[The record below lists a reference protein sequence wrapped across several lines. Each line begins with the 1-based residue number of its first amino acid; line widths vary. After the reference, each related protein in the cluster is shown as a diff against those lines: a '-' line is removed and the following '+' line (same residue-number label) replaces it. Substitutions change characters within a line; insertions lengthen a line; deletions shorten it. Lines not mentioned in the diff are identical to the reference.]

1 MMTTIVK
8 LVQGSPEWHEH
19 RAKYRNAS
27 ETAVVMGASP
37 WQTPYQLWE
46 LRTGRRQPEVNAAM
60 ARGTALEPQARAA
73 YEALTGHVM
82 QPLVL
87 ADGLYSASL
96 DGLTFDGDL
105 ILEIKCPVKGCASTL
120 WKAVADGQIPAHY
133 DWQIEHQLMVSKA
146 TMAHLYVFDGEQQEG
161 LLFEVAPDPARWKL
175 IQQGWDGFMRC
186 LESDTPPE
194 LTERDKV
201 IRKDEDWRLAAE
213 AYVSLKRDADALV
226 ARLES
231 AKDRL
236 LELST
241 HPSEAGFGVSVTRF
255 WKQGN
260 VDYKR
265 VSELQGVN
273 LEAYRQKGRFE
284 TRVSIGR

>member
-1 MMTTIVK
+1 MTTIVK

-87 ADGLYSASL
+87 VDGLYSASL
-96 DGLTFDGDL
+96 DGLTFDGEL
-105 ILEIKCPVKGCASTL
+105 IVEIKCPVKGRTSTL
-120 WKAVADGQIPAHY
+120 WKAVADGKVPPHY

-161 LLFEVAPDPARWKL
+161 ILIEVTPDPNRWKR
-175 IQQGWDGFMRC
+175 IQQAWDGFMRC
-186 LESDTPPE
+186 LETDTPPE

-201 IRKDEDWRLAAE
+201 IRKDEEWRLAAE
-213 AYVSLKRDADALV
+213 AYVSLKHDADALV
-226 ARLES
+226 ARLDS

-241 HPSEAGFGVSVTRF
+241 HPSEAGFGVSVTRY

-265 VSELQGVN
+265 VPQLKEVDLD
-273 LEAYRQKGRFE
+273 AYRQKGRFE

>member
-1 MMTTIVK
+1 MTTIVK

-87 ADGLYSASL
+87 VDGAYSASL
-96 DGLTFDGDL
+96 DGLTFDGEL
-105 ILEIKCPVKGCASTL
+105 IVEIKCPVRGCTSTL
-120 WKAVADGQIPAHY
+120 WKAQIPAHY
-133 DWQIEHQLMVSKA
+133 DEHQLMVSKA
-146 TMAHLYVFDGEQQEG
+146 AMAHLYVFDGEQQEG
-161 LLFEVAPDPARWKL
+161 LLLEVAADPARWKR
-175 IQQGWDGFMRC
+175 IQQAWDDFMRC
-186 LESDTPPE
+186 LATDTPPD

-201 IRKDEDWRLAAE
+201 IRKDEEWRLNF
-213 AYVSLKRDADALV
+213 VISLVGAPGF
-226 ARLES
+226 
-231 AKDRL
+231 
-236 LELST
+236 ELGT
-241 HPSEAGFGVSVTRF
+241 PCTP
-255 WKQGN
+255 
-260 VDYKR
+260 
-265 VSELQGVN
+265 
-273 LEAYRQKGRFE
+273 
-284 TRVSIGR
+284 